1 VILLSEQPYFF
12 SLTQEIFMKTTKNT
26 KGFTLIELMVV
37 IVIIGILAAIAIP
50 KFMDASVKA
59 KVSEIPTVL
68 ATFEHA
74 ELAYLAEKASLSTA
88 TDLTDLV
95 IDASAMAGSKWFTY
109 VFGGGGAAAASYTAS
124 ALADMGTV
132 VKKNDGAQSQVATTG
147 AISHTKNVDYAKYLV
162 NF

>member
-1 VILLSEQPYFF
+1 
-12 SLTQEIFMKTTKNT
+12 MKTAKNT

-59 KVSEIPTVL
+59 KVSELPTVL

-88 TDLTDLV
+88 TDCSDLIMDTSSV
-95 IDASAMAGSKWFTY
+95 NQSKWFKY
-109 VFGGGGAAAASYTAS
+109 VFSGGGNATASYTAT
-124 ALADMGTV
+124 AVANMGNLIV
-132 VKKNDGAQSQVATTG
+132 SGDGCQSQVFNTG
-147 AISHTKNVDYAKYLV
+147 MITHTKHVDYSKYLV